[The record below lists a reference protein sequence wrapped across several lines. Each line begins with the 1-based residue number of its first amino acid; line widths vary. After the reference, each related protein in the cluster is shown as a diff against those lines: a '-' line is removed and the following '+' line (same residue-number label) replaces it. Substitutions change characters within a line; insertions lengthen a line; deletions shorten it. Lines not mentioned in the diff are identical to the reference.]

1 MTPHYFRV
9 KSRVQGCH
17 NLPTFSGLFPIIF
30 LQSSYILIKL
40 DFSLMHR
47 HNSCFST
54 SMSSHVCSLRME
66 YPPFPL
72 QPTCPDLVF
81 KIHLQTPHEALL
93 HTSNSLELFSCLNF
107 LHIIFMP
114 LFIFSYKTIS
124 IIFISLCSLF
134 QSRDVCITHLH
145 VSSHQIRH
153 SVNIC

>member
-47 HNSCFST
+47 HSSCFSS

-114 LFIFSYKTIS
+114 LLLSSLTRIYELFLFLFVAFSRAGMCVLLIFT
-124 IIFISLCSLF
+124 SL
-134 QSRDVCITHLH
+134 H
-145 VSSHQIRH
+145 IR
-153 SVNIC
+153 SGTQ